1 MLNKEKL
8 IYTCERDSDF
18 GARLI
23 DNLLIPLVKDKE
35 RMDSLFA
42 QKLQAEY
49 GHLLEEL
56 APEWVY
62 GFTEQ
67 YIAAQLFGPRRLLK
81 AYMPDRRIQNRSSR
95 ERSFLEAKLF
105 NPWRFAFLRIKEEL
119 GRDFFKMHNV
129 LTDETLLLYS
139 PGVGKYEEEGANSLY
154 FSLLTFN
161 GECYQTY
168 GPIIRFVGLQPFD
181 LLYFAGQLDHAI
193 AEYSAVDAKLQED
206 PLPFM
211 LLVVSSRFPL
221 SYHKD
226 DQLVI
231 SLTKLPLASLDV
243 ERWRDAFKIEK
254 QKGVY
259 QFTLKRWGRH
269 PHFAHCH
276 YAPDDGVF
284 VASAGTDR
292 AWKRLVD
299 EIRAQGVELDGEPR
313 IYTTVMGRIAAQRVL
328 GRSGAKSPYAD
339 LFIPEVTPAE
349 QEGLDR
355 ANYFLSLLVPYL
367 NEGRDYDLGKLAAE
381 ADLAYEEAQIIE
393 EQVVKTLKK
402 MR

>member
-1 MLNKEKL
+1 
-8 IYTCERDSDF
+8 
-18 GARLI
+18 
-23 DNLLIPLVKDKE
+23 
-35 RMDSLFA
+35 
-42 QKLQAEY
+42 
-49 GHLLEEL
+49 
-56 APEWVY
+56 
-62 GFTEQ
+62 
-67 YIAAQLFGPRRLLK
+67 
-81 AYMPDRRIQNRSSR
+81 
-95 ERSFLEAKLF
+95 
-105 NPWRFAFLRIKEEL
+105 
-119 GRDFFKMHNV
+119 MHNV

-168 GPIIRFVGLQPFD
+168 GPIIPFVGLQPFD

-211 LLVVSSRFPL
+211 LLVVSSRFPPL

-269 PHFAHCH
+269 PPHFAHCH

-284 VASAGTDR
+284 VASAGSRSGLETAGR
-292 AWKRLVD
+292 
-299 EIRAQGVELDGEPR
+299 EIRAQGVELDGEPPR

-328 GRSGAKSPYAD
+328 GRSGAKAP
-339 LFIPEVTPAE
+339 
-349 QEGLDR
+349 
-355 ANYFLSLLVPYL
+355 
-367 NEGRDYDLGKLAAE
+367 
-381 ADLAYEEAQIIE
+381 
-393 EQVVKTLKK
+393 
-402 MR
+402 MRICSFRK